1 MIKIRAEKIIL
12 PPNYSAQPTL
22 KIDNSDQL
30 NENLAPM
37 SLAICTYGNPVL
49 RKKAKDVEE
58 IDGDIHE
65 LAKDMLE
72 TMHAE
77 RGVGLAAEQVGRTER
92 IFVINIPAEGDVG
105 DDGQRE
111 NPDVEMPLVFINPKI
126 TGHTDDVQVGQE
138 GCLSFPEIFANVER
152 WYEVDAEY
160 IDLEGHPQAIRA
172 KGLLARAIQH
182 ELDHLDGILLV
193 DRMSHVKKVA
203 LGGKLKRLAKQT
215 KLAL

>member
-1 MIKIRAEKIIL
+1 
-12 PPNYSAQPTL
+12 
-22 KIDNSDQL
+22 
-30 NENLAPM
+30 M

-49 RKKAKDVEE
+49 RKKAGEVKEV
-58 IDGDIHE
+58 DGDIHE
-65 LAKDMLE
+65 LARDMLE
-72 TMHAE
+72 TMRAE

-92 IFVINIPAEGDVG
+92 LFVVDIPEGSDVG

-111 NPDVEMPLVFINPKI
+111 NPDVEMPLAFINPRI

-160 IDLEGHPQAIRA
+160 IDLGGHPQTIHA

-203 LGGKLKRLAKQT
+203 LSGKLKRLAKQT
-215 KLAL
+215 KQAL